1 MVLDNSFGLGLRY
14 LLLEV
19 HTNILKDSL
28 GYVMD
33 QIETLQLAFNKLKK
47 STDNEFKKIWE
58 VVDKSGLVPLLSEYR
73 PGLDTLDT

>member
-1 MVLDNSFGLGLRY
+1 
-14 LLLEV
+14 
-19 HTNILKDSL
+19 
-28 GYVMD
+28 MD

-47 STDNEFKKIWE
+47 STDYEFKKIWE